1 MMVSPEVLRRFP
13 IFAGQSF
20 YMLDEIAMISE
31 GLIAESEE
39 WIFHEEEEAKNFYL
53 ILEGDVALT
62 MYLYYNG
69 SGKHLKTTSSL
80 TQGQFF
86 GWSALLESCEY
97 KMGARAET
105 DCKLIRIDGNQLS
118 QLFDDNPQFGYFF
131 MKNISHEVCECY
143 EYKCIQVLSMLLDSR
158 AGSKEVLKNNS
169 Y

>member
-31 GLIAESEE
+31 GVIAECGE
-39 WIFHEEEEAKNFYL
+39 WIFHEEEEAENFYL

-80 TQGQFF
+80 TKGQFF
-86 GWSALLESCEY
+86 GWSALLQPCEN

-105 DCKLIRIDGNQLS
+105 DCKMIKINGNQLS
-118 QLFDDNPQFGYFF
+118 QLFDDNPQYGYFF
-131 MKNISHEVCECY
+131 MKNVSQEVCECF

-158 AGSKEVLKNNS
+158 KTSKEVLENNS